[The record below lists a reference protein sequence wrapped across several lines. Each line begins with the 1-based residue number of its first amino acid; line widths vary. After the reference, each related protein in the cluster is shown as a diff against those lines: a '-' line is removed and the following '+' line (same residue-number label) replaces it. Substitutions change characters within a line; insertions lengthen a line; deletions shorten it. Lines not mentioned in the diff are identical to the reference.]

1 MKRLVKGIK
10 QPPPKWQQVESSRKI
25 PFFIVH
31 TWIAFVWLGIESRP
45 NFKLECDI
53 PCHCNVSCMKSII
66 TKLCLGRFQILSLK
80 YWCYVFLYFCQLFR
94 VNENMDVVIIRHHNS
109 DRTLLDDAFSW
120 PMIIITILI
129 NFVIVIREWFQKLHK
144 GQKLLKR
151 RLNLNKRR
159 HIPTPSFSSGIVC
172 LRRTYFSGP
181 AR

>member
-53 PCHCNVSCMKSII
+53 PCHCNVSCTKSII
-66 TKLCLGRFQILSLK
+66 TKLCLVRFQILSLK

-94 VNENMDVVIIRHHNS
+94 VNENMDVVIIRHFNS
-109 DRTLLDDAFSW
+109 ELASNDHW
-120 PMIIITILI
+120 P
-129 NFVIVIREWFQKLHK
+129 
-144 GQKLLKR
+144 G
-151 RLNLNKRR
+151 
-159 HIPTPSFSSGIVC
+159 SSGWCIQLTHDHNNHINQFCYCDQGMVSEFKQGPETTWTKFEFEQKTTYPDPIIFLRNC
-172 LRRTYFSGP
+172 LL
-181 AR
+181 A